1 MEGVTMRKYL
11 AFFILL
17 LVTAA
22 AIAVPLAPIASGSKT
37 MSCTSASSRTTIP
50 STVTV
55 GTTQQLELQNAGSA
69 VIFVEVGDSSVAA
82 VVATSYPILVGQ
94 AKVISVNGSVTN
106 IACIVSAGTHTL
118 YVTQGAGE

>member
-50 STVTV
+50 STITV

-94 AKVISVNGSVTN
+94 S
-106 IACIVSAGTHTL
+106 
-118 YVTQGAGE
+118 QGDQRERLGHEHRLHRVRRHAHALRDSGRGE